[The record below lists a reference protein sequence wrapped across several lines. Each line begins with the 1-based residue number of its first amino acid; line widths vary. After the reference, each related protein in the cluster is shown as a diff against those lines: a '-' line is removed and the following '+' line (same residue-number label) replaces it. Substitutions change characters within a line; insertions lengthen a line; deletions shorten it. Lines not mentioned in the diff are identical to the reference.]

1 MSNLTQITAQ
11 VTQELGNQETVK
23 TLLATTFK
31 GFQPPLMKQA
41 ILEGMIRGFEF
52 KDFLEKNVY
61 AIAYGQSYSLITSI
75 DYARKIAMRSGLAG
89 KSAPTYEFGD
99 NKEVISC
106 SVTVKRNSEG
116 VVGEYTATVYF
127 DEFNT
132 KKNLWISKPKV
143 MIAKV
148 AEMHALRS
156 AFPEEMS
163 KQYIE
168 EEMEKEVIAATP
180 VQVVIDIVAAKAKM
194 DTAKN
199 YEELKGIWSKFTA
212 DERSCPELMTYGKK
226 LKATYKEEIKTA

>member
-1 MSNLTQITAQ
+1 MSNLQQITAQ
-11 VTQELGNQETVK
+11 VTTELGNKETVT

-31 GFQPPLMKQA
+31 GFQPALMKQA

-89 KSAPTYEFGD
+89 KSAPTYEFSDDG
-99 NKEVISC
+99 KTVVSC
-106 SVTVKRNSEG
+106 TVTVKRNADG
-116 VVGEYTATVYF
+116 VIGDYTATVYF

-163 KQYIE
+163 KSYIE

-180 VQVVIDIVAAKAKM
+180 EAVVLNVDAAKEKLSACK
-194 DTAKN
+194 TLA
-199 YEELKGIWSKFTA
+199 ELSTVWKTGLSA
-212 DERSCPELMTYGKK
+212 DERNIPDLIAIKDQ
-226 LKATYKEEIKTA
+226 LKVTLK